1 VPETEAIRRALVAS
15 EARLELA
22 TEASGIGVWDWDLV
36 TDEIVYSE
44 RAKLICGFP
53 PAKPVTMDQVR
64 GVTHPDD
71 IVFTIPQMQRATDP
85 DIRDSTPYE
94 YRIVRTDGEV
104 RWVLA
109 HGKAVFRDG
118 RAVRYVGTIQD
129 ITEQKHT
136 AQELMEANARLRLA
150 VVAGR
155 MAVWDVDVATAALTG
170 SPELNRLLDFPEGA
184 TPTLE
189 EIRARYRPGDGAR
202 VREAGLAAL
211 EKGERYFEVEF
222 RYLWRDGSVRWM
234 QLRAEIV
241 RAEGGEPRH
250 VLGVLLDITERKE
263 AEERL
268 QLLAREVD
276 HRANNLLAVAQAA
289 VKLSRADTVEDLKGV
304 IEGRIGA
311 LAHAHTLLSGNRWV
325 GADLR
330 RLVEEELRPY
340 LVGGGE
346 RVRLEGPELTLRAD
360 AAQSIAMVL
369 HELATNAVKY
379 GALGAAN
386 GKLTVEW
393 ALKENGDF
401 ELTWTETGASNVQP
415 PKRRGFG
422 MGMVQR
428 ALEQLKG
435 RVQLDWRPEGL
446 LCRASLP
453 ADRIA

>member
-1 VPETEAIRRALVAS
+1 VPETEAIRRALDAS

-53 PAKPVTMDQVR
+53 TGEPVTMEQVR
-64 GVTHPDD
+64 AVTHPED

-85 DIRDSTPYE
+85 NVRDNTPYE

-155 MAVWDVDVATAALTG
+155 MAVWDVDVATATLTG
-170 SPELNRLLDFPEGA
+170 SAELNRLLDFPDGA
-184 TPTLE
+184 RPTLD

-202 VREAGLAAL
+202 VREAGLTAL
-211 EKGERYFEVEF
+211 ERGERYFEVEF

-241 RAEGGEPRH
+241 RADGGEPTH
-250 VLGVLLDITERKE
+250 VLGVLVDITERKE

-289 VKLSRADTVEDLKGV
+289 VKLSRADTAEELKAV
-304 IEGRIGA
+304 IEGRIRA

-346 RVRLEGPELTLRAD
+346 RVRLEGSELTLRAD

-379 GALGAAN
+379 GAMGAPS
-386 GKLTVEW
+386 GKLAVEW
-393 ALKENGDF
+393 SLKDNGDLK
-401 ELTWTETGASNVQP
+401 LTWTEDGALDVREPN
-415 PKRRGFG
+415 RRGFG
-422 MGMVQR
+422 IGMVQR
-428 ALEQLKG
+428 AVEQLKG

-446 LCRASLP
+446 VCEVTLP
-453 ADRIA
+453 AERIA